1 MKRRLRRGGCL
12 AWRQTAFTVE
22 VDVPTRRAIAR
33 ADVPVGSRL
42 MICSFFAALIG
53 RQAVLRMARA
63 VVVSLAS
70 VVGATLDL
78 LDGATS
84 PAMRHLR
91 KTSRGSQLF
100 ELILPRRTNKSL
112 PSPTSEQTGQM
123 ESTLGTTCA
132 SLYEAAKAVQRPR
145 HVSSYIEA
153 GGVAAAVESSSG
165 RIYTG
170 VCVDTAC
177 TLGICAERNAI
188 LNMMTNGED
197 AIRRVLTIM
206 RDGRTGP
213 PCGACREMMT
223 QLMPSRFGAVEVMI
237 DYEAGKTT
245 TLADL
250 TPQWW
255 LRR

>member
-84 PAMRHLR
+84 PAIRHLR

-100 ELILPRRTNKSL
+100 ELMLPRCTDFGSRGRQSL
-112 PSPTSEQTGQM
+112 RALTSGIVFFAC
-123 ESTLGTTCA
+123 SDTCRFRRP
-132 SLYEAAKAVQRPR
+132 VPR
-145 HVSSYIEA
+145 H
-153 GGVAAAVESSSG
+153 
-165 RIYTG
+165 R
-170 VCVDTAC
+170 
-177 TLGICAERNAI
+177 
-188 LNMMTNGED
+188 
-197 AIRRVLTIM
+197 
-206 RDGRTGP
+206 
-213 PCGACREMMT
+213 
-223 QLMPSRFGAVEVMI
+223 
-237 DYEAGKTT
+237 
-245 TLADL
+245 
-250 TPQWW
+250 
-255 LRR
+255 